1 MNKLAAVLGGML
13 FLSLAGNLFMG
24 GLMLGDSA
32 SKEAQKPASSD
43 SSGDRRAEWRKRD
56 EMLRKK
62 LSDADRAILE
72 EVKGKYEAEMQTR
85 RNELEAARERL
96 EAAHAADPVD
106 SLAIE
111 KAGRE
116 EALKKAELLKTVRAA
131 RREISS
137 RLSTEGRAE
146 MEKMRPPK
154 GGKHGDRRPRSERN
168 DKFQADKDANGAA
181 SALHYDQTQTPPSKD
196 KDCGGCEVPDAEGE
210 PQE

>member
-24 GLMLGDSA
+24 GLMLGDRA
-32 SKEAQKPASSD
+32 SNAAQKPSPSD
-43 SSGDRRAEWRKRD
+43 DRRAEWRKRD

-62 LSDADRAILE
+62 LSESDRAILE
-72 EVKGKYEAEMQTR
+72 EVKGKYEAEMETR

-106 SLAIE
+106 SIAIE

-131 RREISS
+131 RKEISG
-137 RLSTEGRAE
+137 RLSPEGRIE
-146 MEKMRPPK
+146 MEKIRPPK
-154 GGKHGDRRPRSERN
+154 GGKRNDRRPRGDHD
-168 DKFQADKDANGAA
+168 DKFRGDSDAGH
-181 SALHYDQTQTPPSKD
+181 STPSPHYDQTEAVPPKD
-196 KDCGGCEVPDAEGE
+196 KDCGGCEVPGAEPV
-210 PQE
+210 PQP